1 MKHPRA
7 GLCPSPPPGGDA
19 SGPAKPVPRHPSMD
33 AAATLPGWATG
44 LWPAPMDTLPV
55 PLEAQARAIA
65 FTPMTEADLDAV
77 HAVETSAYGHPWSPR
92 HFRDSLQAGYPAV
105 MLIGEAHAGESPWP
119 PRPDGRWLLG
129 YLVAMPVVDEV
140 HLLNLTTAPAHR
152 RQGHAQRLMQA
163 LLDWACR
170 RQAQSLWLEVRES
183 NAPARALYDRLG
195 FATVGRRKGYYP
207 DIGSRREDA
216 LVMQRPISPG
226 AAPAAAAT
234 ALRFQDPCHA

>member
-1 MKHPRA
+1 MNTTATALRWPEPVTA
-7 GLCPSPPPGGDA
+7 SPARRLHFVPMREDA
-19 SGPAKPVPRHPSMD
+19 
-33 AAATLPGWATG
+33 
-44 LWPAPMDTLPV
+44 
-55 PLEAQARAIA
+55 
-65 FTPMTEADLDAV
+65 LDAV
-77 HAVETSAYGHPWSPR
+77 HAVEVTAYAHPWNRR
-92 HFRDSLQAGYPAV
+92 HFHDSLLSGYPAV
-105 MLIGEAHAGESPWP
+105 MLLGEPLPGDAGLPTVPGGEV
-119 PRPDGRWLLG
+119 LIG

>member
-1 MKHPRA
+1 MNRIA
-7 GLCPSPPPGGDA
+7 YPPERLA
-19 SGPAKPVPRHPSMD
+19 
-33 AAATLPGWATG
+33 L
-44 LWPAPMDTLPV
+44 APLTPDTLPLV
-55 PLEAQARAIA
+55 AEVEKTAYAYPWSLRHFHDSLASGHLAQALLA
-65 FTPMTEADLDAV
+65 TP
-77 HAVETSAYGHPWSPR
+77 HPSDPHEW
-92 HFRDSLQAGYPAV
+92 
-105 MLIGEAHAGESPWP
+105 AHAPTWS
-119 PRPDGRWLLG
+119 DGRWLLG

-140 HLLNLTTAPAHR
+140 HLLNLTTAPTHR

-226 AAPAAAAT
+226 ADPTAAAT